1 MSETEKPFAPACERN
16 QAIILE
22 VLQRVL
28 RPTDKNILEIG
39 SGTGQHAVYIGEKL
53 PDIIWQTSDVKNNH
67 TGIRMWLE
75 EMKLDNVRPPVEYE
89 IGRSKWPVKNI
100 DLVFSANTIHIISE
114 TLVKQLIQD
123 LGQHLLL
130 GNRVLFYGPFKYQGD
145 FTSESNAE
153 FDVWLKEQDPL
164 SGIREFELID
174 DTLNT
179 YGFELVEDIQMP
191 AHNQFLVF
199 EKFS

>member
-75 EMKLDNVRPPVEYE
+75 EKKLDNVRPPVEYE

-114 TLVKQLIQD
+114 TLVKQMIQD

-164 SGIREFELID
+164 SGIRDFELID

-199 EKFS
+199 EKLS